1 MDELN
6 HGAIF
11 KEIQPKRSQ
20 RRRRFCKPS
29 ISHHGVRI
37 EAKARAHASGEGAVH
52 NLKCKQRE
60 EYASTQSH
68 GWRNVHFTH
77 AAHIQE

>member
-20 RRRRFCKPS
+20 RRSGLCKPS
-29 ISHHGVRI
+29 ISHHGIRI
-37 EAKARAHASGEGAVH
+37 EAKARAHAGGEGAVH
-52 NLKCKQRE
+52 NLKR
-60 EYASTQSH
+60 
-68 GWRNVHFTH
+68 
-77 AAHIQE
+77 